1 MTSRKSTKRALILS
15 CISMLLCVSM
25 LVGSTFAWFT
35 DTDMSSGNKI
45 EAGTLKVELWEGN
58 TNLTNT
64 SAPVFTSANW
74 EPGYSDYTDLTLKN
88 TGDLAL
94 KYQVLFQN
102 IVPAGDAD
110 ITEVLDVFVGDKK
123 VGTLKALGTTY
134 ALANGSL
141 EKLASVNLDRITVK
155 MQEQA
160 GNKYQGCS
168 VTFDILVRA
177 IQFSSEFDGFGNPDY
192 DYSADGKPDHPEFD
206 FTITGVSAEVKVP
219 ADHTGSSFTYS
230 NGDNTV
236 KVTIPSATANDTY
249 NITANPT
256 DNTSTVTVNSN
267 QGTKSFDITVT
278 KDGAAVPSIVELTTD
293 TGMPNVELFHDGAA
307 MTAVSSVAEV
317 DSADE
322 FYYDAA
328 TGKLTMYLASYSNF
342 TLRYE
347 YRADIGGVRYGS
359 LAEALAAA
367 QNGDTVKL
375 LTDVSECV
383 TVDGKN
389 LTLDMNNKSI
399 DCSNVANSYVLTA
412 KNNAVVTVT
421 GNGAIK
427 AGKGGDGEIAV
438 FADSGATVN
447 ILNGTYSV
455 GADKDGKGNSTVY
468 AKGEGTLVNIAGG
481 TFSTA
486 AAYHDFWYVLNCKNE
501 TGANIQVTG
510 GTFVNYNPAVGDD
523 TGTPPSFLAIGYK
536 SVASGNTYT
545 VQPADFFKNAD
556 GKWEIRTAAG
566 LTEFA
571 EKVNS
576 GSNYAGETIILGCNI
591 DLKNQDWEPIGQT
604 IAIHGNSQA
613 YNFLGTF
620 DGQNYTISN
629 LNVDSDAETHGE
641 YASGLFGF
649 LDVNGSVKNLK
660 IDGATVKGHHWT
672 AAVCG
677 YTAKGSIE
685 NCHVTNATIISTHA
699 NSDACGDKT
708 GAVIGYTTG
717 TVKDCTAT
725 NCSITIDGRDAGQ
738 IAGAAKEANVTNCTA
753 TNVTVKAVENL
764 TCTNDSKGTNI
775 REEVIGRL
783 LNP

>member
-1 MTSRKSTKRALILS
+1 MTSRKSTKRALIFS

-45 EAGTLKVELWEGN
+45 EAGTLKVELWEGA

-110 ITEVLDVFVGDKK
+110 ITEVLDVYVGNEK

-141 EKLASVNLDRITVK
+141 AKLDSVNLDRITVK

-160 GNKYQGCS
+160 GNQYQGCS

-177 IQFSSEFDGFGNPDY
+177 IQFSSEFDGFDNPDY
-192 DYSADGKPDHPEFD
+192 DYSADGRPDHPEFD

-219 ADHTGSSFTYS
+219 ANHTGSSFTYS
-230 NGDNTV
+230 NGDKTV
-236 KVTIPSATANDTY
+236 NITIPNASANDIY
-249 NITANPT
+249 DITANPT
-256 DNTSTVTVNSN
+256 DDTSTVTVNSN

-278 KDGAAVPSIVELTTD
+278 KDGVAVPSTVELTTD
-293 TGMPNVELFHDGAA
+293 TGMPNVELFHDGTA
-307 MTAVSSVAEV
+307 MTAVASAAEV

-367 QNGDTVKL
+367 KNGDTVKL

-399 DCSNVANSYVLTA
+399 DCSDVANSYVLTV

-468 AKGEGTLVNIAGG
+468 AKGENTLVNIAGG
-481 TFSTA
+481 HFSTA
-486 AAYHDFWYVLNCKNE
+486 AAYNEFWYVLNCKNE

-510 GTFVNYNPAVGDD
+510 GTFVNYDPAEGDD
-523 TGTPPSFLAIGYK
+523 TGNPPRFLAIGYK
-536 SVASGNTYT
+536 SVAGGNAYT
-545 VQPADFFKNAD
+545 VQPDDFFENAD
-556 GKWEIRTAAG
+556 GDWEIRTAAG

-571 EKVNS
+571 EKVNGGNNFS
-576 GSNYAGETIILGCNI
+576 GKTVILGCNI
-591 DLKNQDWEPIGQT
+591 DLKNQDWEPIAQT
-604 IAIHGNSQA
+604 GKA
-613 YNFLGTF
+613 NFYGTF

-629 LNVDSDAETHGE
+629 LNVDSDAETDGE

-649 LDVNGSVKNLK
+649 LDMNGSVKNVK
-660 IDGATVKGHHWT
+660 IDGATIKGHHYV
-672 AAVCG
+672 AAICG
-677 YTAKGSIE
+677 YVSGGNLE
-685 NCHVTNATIISTHA
+685 NCHVANATLINTHYDA
-699 NSDACGDKT
+699 KACGDKT
-708 GAVIGYTTG
+708 GAVVGYIAG
-717 TVKDCTAT
+717 NLKNCTAA
-725 NCSITIDGRDAGQ
+725 NCSITVDGRDAGQ
-738 IAGAAKEANVTNCTA
+738 IAGAAYEASVENCVP

-764 TCTNDSKGTNI
+764 TCTDDRKGQNV
-775 REEVIGRL
+775 REAVIGRL
-783 LNP
+783 L